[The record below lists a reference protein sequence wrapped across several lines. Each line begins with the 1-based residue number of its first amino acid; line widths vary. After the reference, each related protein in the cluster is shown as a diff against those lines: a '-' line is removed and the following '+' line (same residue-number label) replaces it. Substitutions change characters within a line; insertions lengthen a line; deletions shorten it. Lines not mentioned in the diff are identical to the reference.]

1 MAVLDNVSIP
11 NVNLFNFLG
20 TYKKALDKKWNQYKM
35 YRRTMKEL
43 SVLSDRELDDIGLS
57 RYNIRTLTHKTCFKK

>member
-20 TYKKALDKKWNQYKM
+20 TYKKALDKKWNQYKI
-35 YRRTMKEL
+35 YKKTMKEL
-43 SVLSDRELDDIGLS
+43 SFISDRELEDIGLN
-57 RYNIRTLTHKTCFKK
+57 RYNIRSLTRETCFKK

>member
-20 TYKKALDKKWNQYKM
+20 TYKKALDKKWDQYKM
-35 YRRTMKEL
+35 YRKTMKEL
-43 SVLSDRELDDIGLS
+43 AVLSDRELDDIGLS
-57 RYNIRTLTHKTCFKK
+57 RYNIRSTIRETCFK